1 MTRLNLEHIIGAA
14 GTIADD
20 PDIIVVG
27 SQSVLG
33 QFPDAG
39 GELLVSV
46 EADVYPKNWPD
57 RSDLID
63 GSIGEGS
70 PFQMAFGYY
79 AHGVD
84 SSTSIL
90 PTGWQERLILV
101 SGENTRYIRGWCLE
115 VHDLA
120 IAKLVAGRPKDL
132 DFLRHLLDG
141 GYVEAA
147 TLWSRLEAVDL
158 DEQAGTI
165 VRGRLSQLP
174 SRLISNPHDTS
185 A

>member
-1 MTRLNLEHIIGAA
+1 MTRLNLEHIIRAA

-20 PDIIVVG
+20 PDIIVIG
-27 SQSVLG
+27 SPEFL
-33 QFPDAG
+33 D
-39 GELLVSV
+39 SV
-46 EADVYPKNWPD
+46 EADVYPRNWPK

-70 PFQMAFGYY
+70 PFEREFGYY

-84 SSTSIL
+84 ATTATL
-90 PTGWQERLILV
+90 PQDWEDRLVLV
-101 SGENTRYIRGWCLE
+101 SGEGTGYIRGWCLE

-132 DFLRHLLDG
+132 DFLQHLVRG

-147 TLWSRLEAVDL
+147 TLASRLESTAL
-158 DEQAGTI
+158 DPQMQAS
-165 VRGRLSQLP
+165 VRGRLA
-174 SRLISNPHDTS
+174 RLRDDDL
-185 A
+185 

>member
-1 MTRLNLEHIIGAA
+1 MTRLNLEHIIRAA

-33 QFPDAG
+33 QFPDARS
-39 GELLVSV
+39 ELLVSV
-46 EADVYPKNWPD
+46 EADVYPKNRPD

-70 PFQMAFGYY
+70 PFQTAFGYY

-90 PTGWQERLILV
+90 PTGWEERLILV
-101 SGENTRYIRGWCLE
+101 SGENTRHIRGWCLE

-132 DFLRHLLDG
+132 DFLRHLIDG
-141 GYVEAA
+141 GYVDAA
-147 TLWSRLEAVDL
+147 TLWSRLTGLVL
-158 DEQAGTI
+158 DEKPGAI
-165 VRGRLSQLP
+165 IHGRLSRLL
-174 SRLISNPHDTS
+174 SRPISNPHDTS